1 MTFSASAGIKQPIL
15 ILHKEKNG
23 YMTENRVLVWFHFYF
38 NGNLHKLTDCAVGK
52 SLIKEAVLSC
62 QGNIP
67 LVSKFALGQEQLP
80 TRFSL

>member
-1 MTFSASAGIKQPIL
+1 MVSVYALRSEAQYQQINL
-15 ILHKEKNG
+15 
-23 YMTENRVLVWFHFYF
+23 NRGLVWFHFYF